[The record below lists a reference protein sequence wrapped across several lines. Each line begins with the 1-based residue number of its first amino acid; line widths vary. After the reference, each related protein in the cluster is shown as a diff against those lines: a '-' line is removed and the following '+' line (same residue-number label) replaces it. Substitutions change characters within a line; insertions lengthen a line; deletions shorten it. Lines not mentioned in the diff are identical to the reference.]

1 MDESPGTERET
12 SLPGTARAP
21 AKAVSETVLPT
32 GTAPGCHV
40 TVARPSS
47 VRRLPAMPRRTVWVP
62 IETGGSGAAT
72 TTSVVPVVADAAP
85 PWPVAVTTSERVE
98 PMSSGVSVR
107 RGPVACGI
115 ARHEVPTALQRRQR
129 YVNLL
134 GEPVHVPTELVRTC
148 PSWVLPSICGSL
160 MFAGRAAGEL
170 PAGETAAVGT
180 LAAEAV
186 PAAEPAVTRTLR
198 E

>member
-1 MDESPGTERET
+1 MRSRGHRNPLDESPGTERET

-72 TTSVVPVVADAAP
+72 TTSVVAGVADAAP
-85 PWPVAVTTSERVE
+85 PGRGGVTTSERVE

-115 ARHEVPTALQRRQR
+115 ARHEVPTALQRRPR
-129 YVNLL
+129 YVNFG
-134 GEPVHVPTELVRTC
+134 GEPVQVPTELVRIC
-148 PSWVLPSICGSL
+148 PAWAVPAITGSL
-160 MFAGRAAGEL
+160 RLVGRAAGDV
-170 PAGETAAVGT
+170 PAGETAAVGG
-180 LAAEAV
+180 V
-186 PAAEPAVTRTLR
+186 VV
-198 E
+198 

>member
-1 MDESPGTERET
+1 MRSRGHRNPLDESPGTERET

-21 AKAVSETVLPT
+21 AKAVSET
-32 GTAPGCHV
+32 
-40 TVARPSS
+40 
-47 VRRLPAMPRRTVWVP
+47 
-62 IETGGSGAAT
+62 
-72 TTSVVPVVADAAP
+72 
-85 PWPVAVTTSERVE
+85 VE

-170 PAGETAAVGT
+170 PAGETAAVGA

-186 PAAEPAVTRTLR
+186 PGAGAAVTRTLR

>member
-1 MDESPGTERET
+1 MRSTGHRNPLDESPGTERET

-72 TTSVVPVVADAAP
+72 TTSGVAGGADAAP
-85 PWPVAVTTSERVE
+85 PRPGAVTTSERGGA
-98 PMSSGVSVR
+98 MASGGGGR
-107 RGPVACGI
+107 RGAGAGGD
-115 ARHEVPTALQRRQR
+115 ARDEGAAALAR
-129 YVNLL
+129 
-134 GEPVHVPTELVRTC
+134 G
-148 PSWVLPSICGSL
+148 
-160 MFAGRAAGEL
+160 
-170 PAGETAAVGT
+170 
-180 LAAEAV
+180 
-186 PAAEPAVTRTLR
+186 
-198 E
+198 